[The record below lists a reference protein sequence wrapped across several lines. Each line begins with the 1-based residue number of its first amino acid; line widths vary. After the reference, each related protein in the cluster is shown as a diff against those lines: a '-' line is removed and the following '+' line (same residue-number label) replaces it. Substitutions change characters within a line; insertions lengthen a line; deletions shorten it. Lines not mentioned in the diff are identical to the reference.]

1 MILKANLRKANHI
14 TMKNKYKELFK
25 DTIIFAVGNLGSKMI
40 LFFLVPLYTNYLTAE
55 EYGTAD
61 LIFTVAQLVVP
72 VVSLTIYDAV
82 IRFGLDKKN
91 RPEDVLKVGITI
103 GIMGV
108 ICTVLITPIW
118 NIYSPI
124 SAWKWYLC
132 IYVIGSFALSIL
144 KSYLKVKGLN
154 KRFAEAS
161 VLQTLIMALLNILFL
176 VCYRTGVKGYMIA
189 NIVAVYTSVVISA
202 LWGRVF
208 EDLKRSKFNRDLLC
222 GMVRYSA
229 PLILNDL
236 SWWVIHSSD
245 KFMIEAMIGATALGL
260 YTVATKIPSLIN
272 VMISIFGQAWG
283 ISSIKE
289 VESTNDTTFYTK
301 VFEGYTYITFFSCL
315 ILVFI
320 IKPFMS
326 IYVGVDFRES
336 WVFVPMLLVSA
347 VFSAVSSY
355 YGQMYGALKKSWNS
369 MVSTVVAALVNI
381 VANYYFI
388 PIIGINGAVIGTVL
402 AYIVLML
409 VRMVDVGKH
418 INLSINYRRFALNC
432 IVVMLQGLLVSN
444 NFHILVTSVL
454 SLIAFI
460 IINRKTLMTFLK
472 NW

>member
-1 MILKANLRKANHI
+1 MND
-14 TMKNKYKELFK
+14 KYKALFK
-25 DTIIFAVGNLGSKMI
+25 DTIIFAIGNLGSKMI
-40 LFFLVPLYTNYLTAE
+40 LFFLVPLYTNYLTTE

-91 RPEDVLKVGITI
+91 RPEDVLNVGITV
-103 GIMGV
+103 GIMGT

-124 SAWKWYLC
+124 SVWKWYLC
-132 IYVIGSFALSIL
+132 IYEIGSFVLSIF

-154 KRFAEAS
+154 KKFAEAS
-161 VLQTLIMALLNILFL
+161 VLQTLIMALLNILLL
-176 VCYRTGVKGYMIA
+176 VHYRIGVKGYMIA
-189 NIVAVYTSVVISA
+189 NIVAVYTSVGISA

-208 EDLKRSKFNRDLLC
+208 EDLKQSKFDRGLFSE
-222 GMVRYSA
+222 MVRYSA

-289 VESTNDTTFYTK
+289 AESTNDATFYTK
-301 VFEGYTYITFFSCL
+301 VFEGYSYITFLGCL
-315 ILVFI
+315 TLVFI

-347 VFSAVSSY
+347 VFSAVSAY

-369 MVSTVVAALVNI
+369 MASTVVAALVNI

-388 PIIGINGAVIGTVL
+388 PRIGINGAVIGTVL
-402 AYIVLML
+402 AYITLML
-409 VRMVDVGKH
+409 VRMVDVGKY
-418 INLSINYRRFALNC
+418 ISLSIDYRRFALNC

-444 NFHILVTSVL
+444 DFHIVVTSIL
-454 SLIAFI
+454 SLIAFA
-460 IINRKTLMTFLK
+460 IINWKTLMTSLRIGTIK
-472 NW
+472 YK

>member
-1 MILKANLRKANHI
+1 MNDRYKA
-14 TMKNKYKELFK
+14 LFK
-25 DTIIFAVGNLGSKMI
+25 DTIIFAIGNLGSKMI
-40 LFFLVPLYTNYLTAE
+40 LFFLVPLYTNYLTTE

-91 RPEDVLKVGITI
+91 RPEDVLNVGITV
-103 GIMGV
+103 GIMGT

-132 IYVIGSFALSIL
+132 IYEIGSFVLSIF

-154 KRFAEAS
+154 KKYAEAS
-161 VLQTLIMALLNILFL
+161 VLQTLIMALLNILLL
-176 VCYRTGVKGYMIA
+176 VHYRIGVKGYMIA
-189 NIVAVYTSVVISA
+189 NIVAVYTSVGISA

-208 EDLKRSKFNRDLLC
+208 EDLRQSKFDRRLFSE
-222 GMVRYSA
+222 MVRYSA

-272 VMISIFGQAWG
+272 VLISIFGQAWG

-289 VESTNDTTFYTK
+289 AESTNDATFYAK
-301 VFEGYTYITFFSCL
+301 VFEWYSYITFFCCL
-315 ILVFI
+315 TLVFI

-326 IYVGVDFRES
+326 IYVGVDFKES
-336 WVFVPMLLVSA
+336 WEFVPMLLVSA
-347 VFSAVSSY
+347 VFSAISAY
-355 YGQMYGALKKSWNS
+355 YGQMYGAFKKSWNS
-369 MVSTVVAALVNI
+369 MASTVVAALVNI
-381 VANYYFI
+381 VANYFFI
-388 PIIGINGAVIGTVL
+388 PRIGINGAVIGTVL
-402 AYIVLML
+402 AYIALML
-409 VRMVDVGKH
+409 VRMVDVGKY
-418 INLSINYRRFALNC
+418 IGLSIDYRRFALNC

-444 NFHILVTSVL
+444 DFHIVVTSIF
-454 SLIAFI
+454 SLIAFA
-460 IINRKTLMTFLK
+460 IINWKTLMTSLRIGK
-472 NW
+472 IKYK